1 MRWAPNC
8 RGDNTGTYFT
18 QGIFYPTVETEK
30 IVYYELLENLAIISS
45 LSQHD
50 ADEELS
56 EIEVEGLI
64 AEDPRNS
71 ASDRSISDH
80 FFGIS

>member
-1 MRWAPNC
+1 M
-8 RGDNTGTYFT
+8 
-18 QGIFYPTVETEK
+18 ETEK
-30 IVYYELLENLAIISS
+30 IVYYELLENLAIISG

-71 ASDRSISDH
+71 ALDRSISDH
-80 FFGIS
+80 FLEYPDSAEPVSLHAKINRHLQIEN